1 MNRLSLPVWLVLVI
15 AAGFCMF
22 QIKFAVQ
29 ELEHQ
34 LGQTNRDIAR
44 AQEQVRVLKA
54 EWSYLNEPNRLAD
67 LNRRHLGLAPVAAKQ
82 MENVAVLPQRLD
94 VALPSPQFQPKP
106 ATEETT
112 TIASSLEWSTGMA
125 DLDATQAATPAFA
138 SLAPSEFVPV
148 SFQPDHQIAN
158 GEDAIEISTAP
169 TQAAPAA
176 PLDPTAGSED
186 ISASTAAA
194 TRAATGPLVSP
205 SDDPL
210 GALIAATAAEEQQ

>member
-15 AAGFCMF
+15 TAGFCMF

-34 LGQTNRDIAR
+34 LGQTNRDIQR

-54 EWSYLNEPNRLAD
+54 EWSYLNEPGRLSD

-82 MENVAVLPQRLD
+82 MENLAALPQRLD

-106 ATEETT
+106 SSGETATL
-112 TIASSLEWSTGMA
+112 ASGLEWSASVA
-125 DLDATQAATPAFA
+125 DLDAATPSMPAFA

-148 SFQPDHQIAN
+148 SFEPDQPLAEGHDVVRV
-158 GEDAIEISTAP
+158 
-169 TQAAPAA
+169 AAKPVAAKPAA
-176 PLDPTAGSED
+176 HVDPTSGSED
-186 ISASTAAA
+186 LSAEAAAA

-205 SDDPL
+205 TDDPL

>member
-34 LGQTNRDIAR
+34 LGQTNRDIGR
-44 AQEQVRVLKA
+44 AQEQIRVLKA
-54 EWSYLNEPNRLAD
+54 EWSYLNEPGRLSE
-67 LNRRHLGLAPVAAKQ
+67 LNRRHLGLAPVSAKQ
-82 MENVAVLPQRLD
+82 MENLAALPPRLD

-106 ATEETT
+106 SVGETASL
-112 TIASSLEWSTGMA
+112 ASSLEWSAGVA
-125 DLDATQAATPAFA
+125 DLDTAAPAMPA
-138 SLAPSEFVPV
+138 LSSLAPNEFVPV
-148 SFQPDHQIAN
+148 SFEPDHAAARN
-158 GEDAIEISTAP
+158 GVVEVAAKPTATKP
-169 TQAAPAA
+169 AAPA
-176 PLDPTAGSED
+176 DPTAGSED
-186 ISASTAAA
+186 ISAATAAA

-205 SDDPL
+205 TDDPL

>member
-34 LGQTNRDIAR
+34 LGQTNRDISR
-44 AQEQVRVLKA
+44 AQEQIRVLKA
-54 EWSYLNEPNRLAD
+54 EWSYLNEPGRLSD
-67 LNRRHLGLAPVAAKQ
+67 LNRRHLGLAPVSAKQ
-82 MENVAVLPQRLD
+82 MENLASLPQRLD

-106 ATEETT
+106 PAGAAAS
-112 TIASSLEWSTGMA
+112 IASGLEWSASVA
-125 DLDATQAATPAFA
+125 DLDMGTPAMPAFTP
-138 SLAPSEFVPV
+138 LAPTEFMPV
-148 SFQPDHQIAN
+148 SFEPDHEPAERNDIVEVA
-158 GEDAIEISTAP
+158 AKPTA
-169 TQAAPAA
+169 TKPAA
-176 PLDPTAGSED
+176 PVDPTSGSED
-186 ISASTAAA
+186 ISAEAAAA

-210 GALIAATAAEEQQ
+210 GALIAATTAEEQQ

>member
-34 LGQTNRDIAR
+34 LGQTNRDISR

-54 EWSYLNEPNRLAD
+54 EWSYLNEPGRLSD

-82 MENVAVLPQRLD
+82 MENVAALPQRLD
-94 VALPSPQFQPKP
+94 VALPAPSFQPKP
-106 ATEETT
+106 ATSETAT
-112 TIASSLEWSTGMA
+112 LASSLEWSAGMA
-125 DLDATQAATPAFA
+125 DLDASAPSGPALA
-138 SLAPSEFVPV
+138 GLAPSAFVPV
-148 SFQPDHQIAN
+148 SFEPDQDLADTN
-158 GEDAIEISTAP
+158 NTIE
-169 TQAAPAA
+169 AAPAPTA
-176 PLDPTAGSED
+176 AAAATPVDPTSGSED
-186 ISASTAAA
+186 LSATAAAA

-205 SDDPL
+205 TDDPL
-210 GALIAATAAEEQQ
+210 GALIAATTAEQQQ

>member
-54 EWSYLNEPNRLAD
+54 EWSYLNEPGRLSD
-67 LNRRHLGLAPVAAKQ
+67 LNRRHLGLAPVAARQ
-82 MENVAVLPQRLD
+82 MENVAALPQRLD
-94 VALPSPQFQPKP
+94 VALPSPSFQPKP
-106 ATEETT
+106 ATSEHATL
-112 TIASSLEWSTGMA
+112 ASSLEWSAGMA
-125 DLDATQAATPAFA
+125 DLDMSETA
-138 SLAPSEFVPV
+138 SPVLTGLAPSQFVPV
-148 SFQPDHQIAN
+148 SFEPDHDLAAGN
-158 GEDAIEISTAP
+158 NAVEVAATPTA
-169 TQAAPAA
+169 AAAGPV
-176 PLDPTAGSED
+176 DPTSGSED
-186 ISASTAAA
+186 ISATAAAA

-210 GALIAATAAEEQQ
+210 GALIAATTAEQQQ

>member
-34 LGQTNRDIAR
+34 LGQTNRDITR

-54 EWSYLNEPNRLAD
+54 EWSYLNEPGRLSD
-67 LNRRHLGLAPVAAKQ
+67 LNRRHLGLAPVSAKQ
-82 MENVAVLPQRLD
+82 MENMAALPPRLD
-94 VALPSPQFQPKP
+94 VALPSPSFQPKP
-106 ATEETT
+106 ATSETASL
-112 TIASSLEWSTGMA
+112 ASSLEWSAGMA
-125 DLDATQAATPAFA
+125 DLDVSATAEPALTG
-138 SLAPSEFVPV
+138 LAPSAFVPV
-148 SFQPDHQIAN
+148 SFEPGQDLADGNNAVEAVPTP
-158 GEDAIEISTAP
+158 TA
-169 TQAAPAA
+169 AAAA
-176 PLDPTAGSED
+176 GPVDPTSGSED
-186 ISASTAAA
+186 ISATAAAA

-210 GALIAATAAEEQQ
+210 GALIAATTAEQQQ

>member
-54 EWSYLNEPNRLAD
+54 EWSYLNEPGRLSD

-82 MENVAVLPQRLD
+82 MENLAALPPRLD
-94 VALPSPQFQPKP
+94 VALPSPSFQPKP
-106 ATEETT
+106 ATSETAT
-112 TIASSLEWSTGMA
+112 LASGLEWSAGMA
-125 DLDATQAATPAFA
+125 DLDASAPSGPALTG
-138 SLAPSEFVPV
+138 LAPSEFVPV
-148 SFQPDHQIAN
+148 SFEPDQDLADTGN
-158 GEDAIEISTAP
+158 TAEAARAP
-169 TQAAPAA
+169 TTAAAAPV
-176 PLDPTAGSED
+176 DPTSGSED
-186 ISASTAAA
+186 LSATAAAA
-194 TRAATGPLVSP
+194 TRAATGPLVSS

-210 GALIAATAAEEQQ
+210 GALIAATTAEQQQ

>member
-34 LGQTNRDIAR
+34 LGQTNRDVAR

-54 EWSYLNEPNRLAD
+54 EWSYLNEPGRLSE

-82 MENVAVLPQRLD
+82 MENMAALPQRLD
-94 VALPSPQFQPKP
+94 VALPAPQFQPKP
-106 ATEETT
+106 ATEETAT
-112 TIASSLEWSTGMA
+112 LASSLEWSAGVP
-125 DLDATQAATPAFA
+125 DLDAPAHAAPAIS
-138 SLAPSEFVPV
+138 SLATNGFVPV
-148 SFQPDHQIAN
+148 SFEPDPDLAQSGDKVEIA
-158 GEDAIEISTAP
+158 T
-169 TQAAPAA
+169 APAA
-176 PLDPTAGSED
+176 APTEPVDPIAGKED
-186 ISASTAAA
+186 ISAKAAAA
-194 TRAATGPLVSP
+194 TRAATGPMVSP

>member
-34 LGQTNRDIAR
+34 LGQTNRDIQR
-44 AQEQVRVLKA
+44 AQDQIRVLKA
-54 EWSYLNEPNRLAD
+54 EWSYLNEPGRLSD
-67 LNRRHLGLAPVAAKQ
+67 LNRRHLGLAPVSAKQ
-82 MENVAVLPQRLD
+82 MENLAELPQRLD

-106 ATEETT
+106 PASDAAS
-112 TIASSLEWSTGMA
+112 IASGLEWSASVA
-125 DLDATQAATPAFA
+125 DLDMGAPAMPAFA
-138 SLAPSEFVPV
+138 SLAPTEFVPV
-148 SFQPDHQIAN
+148 SFESDHELAERN
-158 GEDAIEISTAP
+158 DVVEVAAKPTA
-169 TQAAPAA
+169 TKPAA
-176 PLDPTAGSED
+176 PVDPTSGSED
-186 ISASTAAA
+186 ISAEAAAA

-210 GALIAATAAEEQQ
+210 GALIAATTAEEQQ